1 MHKFNDWIEAL
12 GAEKILI
19 RHTSN
24 VKDGVGL
31 QKMEKKDEQFLI
43 EELIYNIEKKHPYTI
58 ETEKNP
64 INFT

>member
-12 GAEKILI
+12 VAEKILM

-43 EELIYNIEKKHPYTI
+43 EEFICDIEKKHPYTI
-58 ETEKNP
+58 ETEKKP